1 LIRFQNCLRSNPRF
15 FYRILGKFIKGFT
28 PVSES
33 QQEQLTGDASPKP
46 RAQAVSSLRRRFS
59 WVRAREQ
66 LIQGVLFGCS
76 LLSIVTT
83 LSIIYVL
90 VSESL
95 IAIPPHTAF
104 FQEISFS
111 EFFTSTKWLPQHDEA
126 HYGILPLLCGTLLI
140 TGISALI
147 GLPMGLLIAIYLS
160 EYASPSSRKWVKPA
174 LEILAG
180 VPTVVYGYFALRVL
194 SPLIISPVFH
204 DWLGFAVMGKNA
216 LAGGIVVGL
225 MIIPMVAS
233 LSEDVMRSVP
243 NSLRES
249 GYALGSTKFDV
260 STKIVVPAA
269 LSGIFAAFLLALS
282 RSIGETMAVSIA
294 SAGLANLTLNPLD
307 QIQTMTSFIV
317 DVMGGEV
324 VSGSTL
330 EKSLYAVALV
340 LFTITMGMN
349 LISQWVLSRYR
360 EVYQ

>member
-1 LIRFQNCLRSNPRF
+1 MVYGILR
-15 FYRILGKFIKGFT
+15 KFIKGFT
-28 PVSES
+28 LVSES
-33 QQEQLTGDASPKP
+33 QQEQLTGNASPKP
-46 RAQAVSSLRRRFS
+46 RAPAASSLRRRFS

-204 DWLGFAVMGKNA
+204 DWLGFSVMGKNA

>member
-1 LIRFQNCLRSNPRF
+1 MSGSP
-15 FYRILGKFIKGFT
+15 
-28 PVSES
+28 
-33 QQEQLTGDASPKP
+33 QENVTHKSSPIHRNLTG
-46 RAQAVSSLRRRFS
+46 SSLHRRFS
-59 WVRAREQ
+59 WIRAREQ
-66 LIQGVLFGCS
+66 LIQGILFACS
-76 LLSIVTT
+76 MLSVITT
-83 LSIIYVL
+83 LGIIYVL
-90 VSESL
+90 VSETL
-95 IAIPPHTAF
+95 ISIPPQTAF
-104 FQEISFS
+104 FQEVSFS
-111 EFFTSTKWLPQHDEA
+111 EFFTSTKWFPQHAEP

-160 EYASPSSRKWVKPA
+160 EYASPRSRKWVKPA

-180 VPTVVYGYFALRVL
+180 IPTVVYGYFALRVL
-194 SPLIISPVFH
+194 SPLFILPVFH
-204 DWLGFAVMGKNA
+204 DWLGFNVIEKSA

-307 QIQTMTSFIV
+307 RIDTMTSFIV

-330 EKSLYAVALV
+330 EKSLYAVALM
-340 LFTITMGMN
+340 LFSITMGMN